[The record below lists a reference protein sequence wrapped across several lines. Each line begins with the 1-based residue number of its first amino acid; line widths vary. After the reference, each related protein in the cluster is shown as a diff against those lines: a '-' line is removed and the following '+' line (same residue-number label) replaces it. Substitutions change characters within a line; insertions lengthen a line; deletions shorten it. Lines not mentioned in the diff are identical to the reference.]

1 MRRTDSSPPAA
12 RSRESGRESENAIL
26 AVGRRPLICAAIVF
40 TLLAAWASATTWY
53 LLCKDEVA
61 TRFIARQ
68 TEMQYAYEE
77 KIGSLRARLDRVAS
91 QKLLEQDS
99 LEGRVADLVSRQ
111 VQLENR
117 QAVLTGLAEQAGTPA
132 LPRNPVTR
140 PPTPLSEDPIAGLT
154 AYAPS
159 QPRPFP
165 APDSLGLRMREPS
178 AETAPEP
185 RPKPARQSALPI
197 RDRLAGLEHSILRIG
212 VEQARTVDEL
222 LRRSQRQLLN
232 LNAAVAEL
240 GVAVETTGA
249 TGQKGGAG
257 GPFVPLPATLSGP
270 FESQVEQLQKSL
282 VQLDRLR
289 RTTSALPLVRP
300 TAFEAEVTSGFG
312 YRLDPFM
319 RGPALHTGI
328 DFRAEHG
335 AAVRAAGAG
344 RVISAEPNGGYGNMV
359 EIEHGLGVTTRYAHL
374 SSLAVIPG
382 QNVAA
387 GAIVGR
393 VGSTGRSTGA
403 HLHYETRIEGEA
415 VDPQRFLRAGAK
427 LAAAN
432 AP

>member
-1 MRRTDSSPPAA
+1 MHGAHSSQPAL
-12 RSRESGRESENAIL
+12 RSRDGGRDGGDAIL
-26 AVGRRPLICAAIVF
+26 AIGRRPLICAAIVF

-53 LLCKDEVA
+53 VLCKDEVA
-61 TRFIARQ
+61 RRFIARQ

-91 QKLLEQDS
+91 QKLLEQDGI
-99 LEGRVADLVSRQ
+99 EGRVADLVSRQ

-117 QAVLTGLAEQAGTPA
+117 QAVLTSLAEQAGAPA
-132 LPRNPVTR
+132 APRNPVTR
-140 PPTPLSEDPIAGLT
+140 APSPLSEDPLPGLT

-165 APDSLGLRMREPS
+165 APDSLGLRGREPG
-178 AETAPEP
+178 ETAPEQRP
-185 RPKPARQSALPI
+185 RPGRQSALPL
-197 RDRLAGLEHSILRIG
+197 RDRLAGLERSILQVG
-212 VEQARTVDEL
+212 GEQARTVDEL

-249 TGQKGGAG
+249 IGPKGGAG
-257 GPFVPLPATLSGP
+257 GPFVPLPAAMAGP
-270 FESQVEQLQKSL
+270 FESQVEQLQRSL

-300 TAFEAEVTSGFG
+300 TALEAEVTSGFG

-319 RGPALHTGI
+319 RAPALHTGI

-344 RVISAEPNGGYGNMV
+344 RVVSAEPNGGYGNMV

-374 SSLAVIPG
+374 SALAVTPG
-382 QNVAA
+382 QMVAA
-387 GAIVGR
+387 GAVVGR

-403 HLHYETRIEGEA
+403 HLHYETRIEGEP

-427 LAAAN
+427 LAAAV